1 MDQEKYQQLVKIV
14 PDINEKKENTE
25 LDFLKLLLKK
35 KEIKNDAKY

>member
-1 MDQEKYQQLVKIV
+1 MVQEKYQQLVKIV
-14 PDINEKKENTE
+14 RDINEKKENTE